1 MEEVGCIIQ
10 RERGG
15 GVGRVEPTDREG
27 ERNAA
32 AAGGAGGAVASLAVG
47 GGHVLG
53 GGGGSARHNL
63 AFCMNRNTFGHDS
76 LAWEIVLLHEQ
87 VRHFDFTIYDLK
99 FEAVT
104 LL

>member
-63 AFCMNRNTFGHDS
+63 ASCMNRKTFGHDS
-76 LAWEIVLLHEQ
+76 L
-87 VRHFDFTIYDLK
+87 T
-99 FEAVT
+99 
-104 LL
+104 